1 MEDCTF
7 EYETA
12 LSFNRQPGET
22 VWFCSGGIDYLYDI
36 YLNQTKLYS
45 YEGMYRP
52 VELEL
57 TPHLTGSDTLRE
69 VIHPHPKRPGAA
81 AGTRQ
86 EADHSCK
93 PPVCYGWD
101 WNPRLMISGMWQEA
115 YIETRAAEHITAC
128 EPFVRLAPNYKT
140 AQVRVEIAGTD
151 RYTVTLQDREGNTVY
166 TGTNPEF
173 TVKNPQLWW
182 CNLQGPTVHFT
193 LPESSEDFITL
204 KLIAEN
210 GQEHEYHLLLRHKKP
225 TAKVKQMNA

>member
-57 TPHLTGSDTLRE
+57 TPHLTGSDTLRV

-81 AGTRQ
+81 AGTR
-86 EADHSCK
+86 
-93 PPVCYGWD
+93 
-101 WNPRLMISGMWQEA
+101 QEA

-140 AQVRVEIAGTD
+140 AQVRFEIAGTD